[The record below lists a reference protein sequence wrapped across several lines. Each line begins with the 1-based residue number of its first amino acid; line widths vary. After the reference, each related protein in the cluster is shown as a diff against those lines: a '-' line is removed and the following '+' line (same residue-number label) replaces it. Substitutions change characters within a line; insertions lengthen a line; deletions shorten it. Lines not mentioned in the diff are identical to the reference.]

1 MISPHAAH
9 SFQRSMPHLQGL
21 WTAAWLPPCLSAEAD
36 ISYKVPLL
44 YFRLQWPVLYRLF
57 QGFSYICRLHISD
70 TAVARTLDVT
80 ALYHIPYGYVIFNSI
95 YFSHLSSPAPVH
107 PTDTQAASKNGS
119 ACVRNRN
126 CFPLM
131 QRTAECR
138 GSVCGCFH
146 HRQAR
151 RSGLCVRIP
160 YCYLLYLQQFFRLI
174 NTF

>member
-1 MISPHAAH
+1 MTCFIS
-9 SFQRSMPHLQGL
+9 
-21 WTAAWLPPCLSAEAD
+21 
-36 ISYKVPLL
+36 
-44 YFRLQWPVLYRLF
+44 
-57 QGFSYICRLHISD
+57 
-70 TAVARTLDVT
+70 AVAR
-80 ALYHIPYGYVIFNSI
+80 IFLISVGSTFLMLLSLEPLISQLCITSHMAMWFLNSI
-95 YFSHLSSPAPVH
+95 YFFSSIVSG
-107 PTDTQAASKNGS
+107 TGSSNRYASSFQNGS

-160 YCYLLYLQQFFRLI
+160 YCYLLYLQQLFRLI

>member
-1 MISPHAAH
+1 MTCFIS
-9 SFQRSMPHLQGL
+9 
-21 WTAAWLPPCLSAEAD
+21 
-36 ISYKVPLL
+36 
-44 YFRLQWPVLYRLF
+44 
-57 QGFSYICRLHISD
+57 
-70 TAVARTLDVT
+70 AVAR
-80 ALYHIPYGYVIFNSI
+80 IFLISVGSTFLMLLSLEPLISQLCITSHMAMWFLNSI
-95 YFSHLSSPAPVH
+95 YFFSSIVSAPVH

-160 YCYLLYLQQFFRLI
+160 YCYLLYLQQLFQLI